1 MHRSRPRFELAVVA
15 LDPVVPI
22 LGGVVEHF
30 WKQVIDNAQ
39 QRSSQIRGDLTWSVA
54 ARQHRLEEPCRSW
67 NIASFRDE
75 HIEDVAVLVDG
86 SVWVAPHTG
95 GADVGF
101 IDESAVADTVLT
113 RVCGVDDQ
121 WCGLFHPS
129 VDGDVIDFDA
139 AFGGQF
145 FDVAV

>member
-1 MHRSRPRFELAVVA
+1 
-15 LDPVVPI
+15 
-22 LGGVVEHF
+22 
-30 WKQVIDNAQ
+30 
-39 QRSSQIRGDLTWSVA
+39 
-54 ARQHRLEEPCRSW
+54 
-67 NIASFRDE
+67 
-75 HIEDVAVLVDG
+75 VDG

-139 AFGGQF
+139 AFGG
-145 FDVAV
+145 